1 MNEDNLEYVNRS
13 IIIGM
18 TESEEHSD
26 YEAQPDQPQFGSVS
40 STCPKFKVFKLL
52 TFAQVNIKSCSKSC

>member
-1 MNEDNLEYVNRS
+1 
-13 IIIGM
+13 M

-40 STCPKFKVFKLL
+40 LTFYKFKEFKLL
-52 TFAQVNIKSCSKSC
+52 TFIQVNIKSCSKSC

>member
-1 MNEDNLEYVNRS
+1 
-13 IIIGM
+13 M

-40 STCPKFKVFKLL
+40 LTFHKFNVFKLL
-52 TFAQVNIKSCSKSC
+52 TFKQVNIKSCSKSC